1 MTTKTHTD
9 SADRAGEILGT
20 VLYGVFRG
28 VMIFWPA
35 LLALT
40 LLAWGWSLDSWVDWL
55 KCLAAGGTV
64 YLLWPTQKKLV
75 TRARMESVVRR
86 LLARQSPWAAE
97 TPSVRARHGEASG
110 TWRVTVATPHGAT
123 DEQVASLAPALSS
136 RLNAFLVEAAP
147 LGASARSGRVDFDI
161 ALEGKVLS
169 STIDESLLKVRPA
182 GLVTAKEWRL
192 PMGAT
197 LMGTPRM
204 ATLWTPAQGAN
215 RVLITGNS
223 GTGKSSASL
232 RIVRSA
238 IDNGLKTYI
247 FDPNAASVRGWSQQC
262 TRFASTPEEFL
273 DLITEV
279 KEEFER
285 REALIAAGKSDQIRP
300 GLVLLEE
307 VHALLSD
314 PAFGRGGAL
323 QKQKG
328 EVEGFLQQMALKARK
343 GGLVFVLS
351 LQDSAGESLGGTSVR
366 GQFNQRFCFPLDE
379 AKARLLLSDE
389 GAHMCATLTG
399 LPPGIC
405 VFHDASNSS
414 ELGKPH
420 IIRLPAITAPPVEK
434 EEEESPSAAEWSP
447 WEERD
452 NRAADVV
459 EEAETILRSERRKN
473 SRTNRKEENHD
484 LDEN

>member
-9 SADRAGEILGT
+9 NADRAGEILGT

-35 LLALT
+35 LVVLAL
-40 LLAWGWSLDSWVDWL
+40 LLWGWGLTSWVDWL
-55 KCLAAGGTV
+55 KCLAAGGV
-64 YLLWPTQKKLV
+64 AYVLWPTQKKLV
-75 TRARMESVVRR
+75 TRARMEGTVRR

-97 TPSVRARHGEASG
+97 APAVRARHGEAAG
-110 TWRVTVATPHGAT
+110 TWRVSVATPHGAT
-123 DEQVASLAPALSS
+123 DEQVASLAQVISA

-161 ALEGKVLS
+161 ALEGKILS
-169 STIDESLLKVRPA
+169 STIDETLLKIRPS
-182 GLVTAKEWRL
+182 GLVTDKEWRL
-192 PMGAT
+192 PMGVT

-215 RVLITGNS
+215 RILITGNS

-262 TRFASTPEEFL
+262 TKFASTPEEL
-273 DLITEV
+273 LELIAEV
-279 KEEFER
+279 KTEFDR
-285 REALIAAGKSDQIRP
+285 REALIAAGRSNEIRP

-307 VHALLSD
+307 VHVLLSD
-314 PAFGRGGAL
+314 PVFGRGGAL
-323 QKQKG
+323 QKRKA

-379 AKARLLLSDE
+379 TKARLLLSDE
-389 GAHMCATLTG
+389 GAHMCSTLTG

-405 VFHDASNSS
+405 VFHDSSNSA

-420 IIRLPAITAPPVEK
+420 IIRFPVITAPPVEK
-434 EEEESPSAAEWSP
+434 EEEGTADAAQWSV
-447 WEERD
+447 WEELETRK
-452 NRAADVV
+452 NAVV
-459 EEAETILRSERRKN
+459 EEAENIVRTSQRKN
-473 SRTNRKEENHD
+473 SKGGKK
-484 LDEN
+484 